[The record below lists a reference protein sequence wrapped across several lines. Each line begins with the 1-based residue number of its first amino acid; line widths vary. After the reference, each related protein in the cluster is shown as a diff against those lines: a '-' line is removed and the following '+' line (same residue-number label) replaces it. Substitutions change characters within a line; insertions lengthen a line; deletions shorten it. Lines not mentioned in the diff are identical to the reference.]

1 MQILVHIIRNNMV
14 IPIIVLI
21 TIPIFLG
28 IVYVTPFDQPEEID
42 SQVISEEPDMSI
54 FYFIL
59 MVTWTIFLL
68 RFLLKIKKGTFKI
81 TQRY

>member
-1 MQILVHIIRNNMV
+1 MV

-59 MVTWTIFLL
+59 MVTWTIFLF